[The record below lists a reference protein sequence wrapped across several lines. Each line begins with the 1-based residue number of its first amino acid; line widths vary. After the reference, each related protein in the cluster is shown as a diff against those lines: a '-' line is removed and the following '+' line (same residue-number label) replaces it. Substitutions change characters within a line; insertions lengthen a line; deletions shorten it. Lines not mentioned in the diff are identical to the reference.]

1 MNHFKFGEGYVCC
14 NIFPSAGKIERLS
27 HTRPQSY
34 ANLHFCH
41 AIYLLSRS
49 LSLHPGKFSIL
60 MMNPDIS

>member
-27 HTRPQSY
+27 HTRLQSY

-41 AIYLLSRS
+41 AIYLLYRS
-49 LSLHPGKFSIL
+49 LSLHKQIKGEPL
-60 MMNPDIS
+60 PY